1 MLLAPNCG
9 PRPVKVL
16 RWLARATSV
25 VSLALLAMFATS
37 GGDAPSANEW
47 VLLAFFPI
55 GVAIGMIVA
64 WRSELVGGAL
74 TLASL
79 VIFHILVASLGSGG
93 FPGFWFAAFA
103 APGIV
108 LLFCGLATPLAWYQ
122 IGLSPPWQGR
132 VGFVDAIRNPGLLG
146 DPHTARRR
154 ERIASLPV
162 ESLVAEMLRASRRA
176 DADRWEVLDYTVA
189 IQNAGE
195 HAVPHLMAALEKA
208 TAERT
213 PADTEDSPAAN
224 GLAQII
230 DCLESEAPKEAIP
243 LVSRHLD
250 HPDDWVRRNAAQFLA
265 SSGHD
270 EALEILASIFKTDD
284 CSLEDGVVNGLLAV
298 LRTKRAGPSFRRRM
312 FDLLAAWKRWN
323 YQTPGI
329 LLDLD
334 RARGAALLT
343 EHSLLLGK
351 PEQLHHILEA
361 LHKRDISVDE
371 SVLLEL
377 VGSIEI
383 HDENPLSDDNATA
396 VKFAIQLLAPHS
408 SSAATAAIEQGTKS
422 PWKNVREGAARALAA
437 RAGIED
443 PYRFVWDRSKK
454 LGDDALTPPQRHVRE
469 ATRLQ
474 DEVENGGFAQYF
486 LNSSGDH
493 WREAQEALIA
503 IGCQGDL
510 AIFRKT
516 LAAFSGGAPSV
527 DRDARRAQLARI
539 PGDDGD
545 LDSPPFEAACSQ
557 YYKDP
562 DEREVLLIRYA
573 IAHADHFRAAKEP

>member
-1 MLLAPNCG
+1 MLLAPNSG
-9 PRPVKVL
+9 PRPVKAL

-25 VSLALLAMFATS
+25 ASLALLAMFATS
-37 GGDAPSANEW
+37 GGNAPSANEW

-55 GVAIGMIVA
+55 GVSIGTIVA
-64 WRSELVGGAL
+64 WRSEIVGGAL

-79 VIFHILVASLGSGG
+79 VIFHLLVAFLGSGG

-108 LLFCGLATPLAWYQ
+108 LLLCGLATPLAWYQ

-132 VGFVDAIRNPGLLG
+132 VGFLDAIRNPGLRG

-162 ESLVAEMLRASRRA
+162 DGLVAEMLRTSMRPNA
-176 DADRWEVLDYTVA
+176 DPWETRDYRVA
-189 IQNAGE
+189 IGHARE
-195 HAVPHLMAALEKA
+195 HAVPYLMAALEKA

-213 PADTEDSPAAN
+213 PADTEDSPAAK

-250 HPDDWVRRNAAQFLA
+250 HPDEWVRRSAAQFLA

-298 LRTKRAGPSFRRRM
+298 LQAKRAGPSFRRRM
-312 FDLLAAWKRWN
+312 FDLLATWKRWD

-334 RARGAALLT
+334 PTRGAALLT

-351 PEQLHHILEA
+351 PEQLHNILDA
-361 LHKRDISVDE
+361 LHERGISVDE
-371 SVLLEL
+371 SVLLKL

-383 HDENPLSDDNATA
+383 LDENRPWDDNARA
-396 VKFAIQLLAPHS
+396 MKFAIQLLAPHS
-408 SSAATAAIEQGTKS
+408 SSAATAAIEQATKS

-437 RAGIED
+437 RAGIEE
-443 PYRFVWDRSKK
+443 PYRFVWELSER
-454 LGDDALTPPQRHVRE
+454 LGDDALTLPQRYVRE

-474 DEVENGGFAQYF
+474 NEVENGGFAQYF

-493 WREAQEALIA
+493 WREAQDALIA
-503 IGCQGDL
+503 IGCKGDL
-510 AIFRKT
+510 AILRKT
-516 LAAFSGGAPSV
+516 LVAFAGGAPSV
-527 DRDARRAQLARI
+527 DRDTRRAQLARI

-545 LDSPPFEAACSQ
+545 LDSPPFDAACSQ

-562 DEREVLLIRYA
+562 DDREVLLIRYA
-573 IAHADHFRAAKEP
+573 IANADHFRAAKEP